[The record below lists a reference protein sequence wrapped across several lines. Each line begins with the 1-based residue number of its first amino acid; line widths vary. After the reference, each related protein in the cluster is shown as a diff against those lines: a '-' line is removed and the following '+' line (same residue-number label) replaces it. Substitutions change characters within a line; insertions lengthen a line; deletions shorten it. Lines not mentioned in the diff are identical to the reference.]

1 MALPVLP
8 SGFMTILEKGK
19 VPGSSSD
26 PPTPMIMG
34 LTLVVGLCEYYPRL
48 IGFLERAIR
57 LIQASSRL
65 PLQAQGRL
73 ELPDLLI
80 RQASQS

>member
-1 MALPVLP
+1 MVASAV
-8 SGFMTILEKGK
+8 
-19 VPGSSSD
+19 SD
-26 PPTPMIMG
+26 GRSPRG
-34 LTLVVGLCEYYPRL
+34 RAPRL

-73 ELPDLLI
+73 ELPDFLI